1 MPVKARTQRG
11 PFAAGDQVQLTDP
24 KGRMHQ
30 IVLSSGGTFHTHR
43 GALAHDDL
51 IGQPE
56 GSVVTASSGTAYVA
70 LRPLLADYTLAMKR
84 GATIVYPKDA
94 AQILAYADV
103 FPGARVLEAGAGSGA
118 LSCWLLRAI
127 GPDGELVSFEAR
139 PDFAEIARE
148 NVRKYFGEVPAWW
161 RLVAGELSAEV
172 ALDPSITAGAFA
184 RRRQESQDPGQT
196 AVRGG
201 APSPGDNTAAQQRQP
216 PDAYPAPQAPSRG
229 LAPGEG
235 DIEDSGGAPYV
246 LGEGLPPAQGR
257 AGGDRSPRGEHSTF
271 DRVILDLLAPWEN
284 VAGAARALIPGGL
297 ICCYVATTTQLSRVV
312 EELRAHGAFFEPAA
326 WETLNRGWHVDGL
339 AVRPDH
345 RMIAHTGFLVTARR
359 LADGVTA
366 PSRRR
371 RPAKGAHVP
380 ADPMAVPA
388 DPMAKTAI
396 VSGPQERHVSRGGDP
411 PYPPSVASGDTVD
424 PDSGDA
430 QGGAAVRPGAETAAP
445 QAPAVTLPESDEAL
459 LESDEL
465 LLDDIHPA
473 AE

>member
-1 MPVKARTQRG
+1 MPVKARVQRG

-43 GALAHDDL
+43 GALSHDDL

-139 PDFAEIARE
+139 ADFAEIARE
-148 NVRKYFGEVPAWW
+148 NVRKYFGEVPPWW
-161 RLVAGELSAEV
+161 RLVPGELSARV
-172 ALDPSITAGAFA
+172 ALDPSLGTGAAYSRLRTASAEA
-184 RRRQESQDPGQT
+184 VDAAEAEETGQ
-196 AVRGG
+196 
-201 APSPGDNTAAQQRQP
+201 
-216 PDAYPAPQAPSRG
+216 
-229 LAPGEG
+229 
-235 DIEDSGGAPYV
+235 
-246 LGEGLPPAQGR
+246 
-257 AGGDRSPRGEHSTF
+257 AGSF
-271 DRVILDLLAPWEN
+271 DRVILDMLAPWDN
-284 VAGAARALIPGGL
+284 VAGAARALVPGGL
-297 ICCYVATTTQLSRVV
+297 ICCYVATTTQLARVV
-312 EELRAHGAFFEPAA
+312 EELRAHGGFFEPAA

-359 LADGVTA
+359 LAEGVSA
-366 PSRRR
+366 PARRR
-371 RPAKGAHVP
+371 RPAKGAHPQADGAAP
-380 ADPMAVPA
+380 ADTRGPA
-388 DPMAKTAI
+388 EAALAAD
-396 VSGPQERHVSRGGDP
+396 
-411 PYPPSVASGDTVD
+411 
-424 PDSGDA
+424 
-430 QGGAAVRPGAETAAP
+430 GAALAEAAAQP
-445 QAPAVTLPESDEAL
+445 LPEANQ
-459 LESDEL
+459 
-465 LLDDIHPA
+465 
-473 AE
+473 